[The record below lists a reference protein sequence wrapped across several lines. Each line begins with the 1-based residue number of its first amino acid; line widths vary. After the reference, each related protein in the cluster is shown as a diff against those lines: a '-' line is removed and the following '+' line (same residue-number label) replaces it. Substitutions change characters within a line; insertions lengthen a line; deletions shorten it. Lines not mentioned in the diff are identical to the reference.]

1 MWHLMFLQEKRS
13 PSILMD
19 TNWTEDWK
27 HPQTAVTYLVSQ
39 GTWLSWNERNT
50 WFVEREH
57 ISVNATAG
65 IWPTFYPADW
75 RMETQKAVDAD
86 EHGISVGNDL
96 ALLLR
101 WNRREK
107 SIRPTRPAY
116 GAASVTVEK
125 KRLQI
130 INIWQ
135 KEKELAAVV
144 QKAALNH
151 WMLQEW
157 DSGNSQRSDAWISRV
172 RPHTNGFANAI
183 VER

>member
-1 MWHLMFLQEKRS
+1 
-13 PSILMD
+13 
-19 TNWTEDWK
+19 
-27 HPQTAVTYLVSQ
+27 
-39 GTWLSWNERNT
+39 
-50 WFVEREH
+50 
-57 ISVNATAG
+57 
-65 IWPTFYPADW
+65 
-75 RMETQKAVDAD
+75 METQKAVDAG

-107 SIRPTRPAY
+107 SIRPIRPAY

-135 KEKELAAVV
+135 KEKEVAAVV

-151 WMLQEW
+151 WMLQE
-157 DSGNSQRSDAWISRV
+157 
-172 RPHTNGFANAI
+172 
-183 VER
+183 